1 MSQNITENL
10 NLVIFFK
17 MFEIKKSELLILN
30 IFGHFVLSLTWNVNK
45 IDVRH
50 ETS

>member
-1 MSQNITENL
+1 MSQNRTENL

-30 IFGHFVLSLTWNVNK
+30 LFWTFCFK
-45 IDVRH
+45 FDMECKQDRC
-50 ETS
+50 